1 MSTAPT
7 IATFFS
13 CTLTVCF
20 LCVGTGTPSAEK
32 RAPGSPSPP
41 EISNLNVSELREF
54 RFERV
59 LSDQALAPGTSEF
72 SGPSGGSFIGGGE
85 GSGNWRTLKLHHYYY
100 Y

>member
-54 RFERV
+54 RF
-59 LSDQALAPGTSEF
+59 
-72 SGPSGGSFIGGGE
+72 
-85 GSGNWRTLKLHHYYY
+85 
-100 Y
+100 

>member
-32 RAPGSPSPP
+32 RAPGSPRPLKSATSTLANCASSDLSGFCR
-41 EISNLNVSELREF
+41 IRLSHRNVGIFGTVRRFLYWRRRRVWELAH
-54 RFERV
+54 V
-59 LSDQALAPGTSEF
+59 
-72 SGPSGGSFIGGGE
+72 
-85 GSGNWRTLKLHHYYY
+85 KLHHY
-100 Y
+100 